1 MFQLLELIENE
12 EDREFCRKLSEQ
24 FDSAMYH
31 VAYGI
36 LKNSA
41 DAEDAVQE
49 SYIAIINNLDK
60 ISRENCHK
68 AWNYIVTIVRSRA
81 INVYRRRNRESKMD
95 EDTIE
100 NLLQESQGDGEFFE
114 LPDGSSMSELIG
126 RMKYPYKDVLYLR
139 YYNELSYEEIATA
152 LDTTVD
158 NARHISSRARKK
170 LQEKVREGEFIM
182 TEQELKD
189 AITSACEAD
198 YKHAM
203 AAPKHR
209 FSRIFRKKIKVL
221 LQPDM
226 GKHTIPALYPV
237 HGRRRV
243 IVVVAVLVL
252 LLGTTVMGRSFFQSL
267 LGKYILTG
275 YTDHVQ
281 LNLGEPENLEMV
293 AIEDNEKN
301 TMGIGAEPDS
311 EEDFEFVCKK
321 PQWVPEGYTLEREEY
336 KEDFQ
341 LYQNNYVNN
350 DGKYALYQQMR
361 NDRVDNI
368 GISSNGGEQQEVMIE
383 NFKGYFIPDDVLDEE
398 KGNLVWEDGTYLYM
412 MVGDLTKEEL
422 IRMAETIK

>member
-1 MFQLLELIENE
+1 
-12 EDREFCRKLSEQ
+12 
-24 FDSAMYH
+24 
-31 VAYGI
+31 
-36 LKNSA
+36 
-41 DAEDAVQE
+41 
-49 SYIAIINNLDK
+49 
-60 ISRENCHK
+60 
-68 AWNYIVTIVRSRA
+68 
-81 INVYRRRNRESKMD
+81 
-95 EDTIE
+95 
-100 NLLQESQGDGEFFE
+100 
-114 LPDGSSMSELIG
+114 
-126 RMKYPYKDVLYLR
+126 
-139 YYNELSYEEIATA
+139 
-152 LDTTVD
+152 
-158 NARHISSRARKK
+158 
-170 LQEKVREGEFIM
+170 M

-209 FSRIFRKKIKVL
+209 FSRTFRKKIKVL

-243 IVVVAVLVL
+243 IMVGAVLIL
-252 LLGTTVMGRSFFQSL
+252 ILGTTVMGRGFFQSP

-293 AIEDNEKN
+293 PIEDNEKN
-301 TMGIGAEPDS
+301 TMETGAEPDS

-336 KEDFQ
+336 IEDFQ
-341 LYQNNYVNN
+341 LYQNSYVNK

-368 GISSNGGEQQEVMIE
+368 GISSNGDEQQEVIIE
-383 NFKGYFIPDDVLDEE
+383 NFKGYFIPDDVLEEE
-398 KGNLVWEDGTYLYM
+398 KGNLVWEDGKYLYM

>member
-1 MFQLLELIENE
+1 
-12 EDREFCRKLSEQ
+12 
-24 FDSAMYH
+24 
-31 VAYGI
+31 
-36 LKNSA
+36 
-41 DAEDAVQE
+41 
-49 SYIAIINNLDK
+49 
-60 ISRENCHK
+60 
-68 AWNYIVTIVRSRA
+68 
-81 INVYRRRNRESKMD
+81 
-95 EDTIE
+95 
-100 NLLQESQGDGEFFE
+100 
-114 LPDGSSMSELIG
+114 
-126 RMKYPYKDVLYLR
+126 
-139 YYNELSYEEIATA
+139 
-152 LDTTVD
+152 
-158 NARHISSRARKK
+158 
-170 LQEKVREGEFIM
+170 M

-203 AAPKHR
+203 AAPKHH
-209 FSRIFRKKIKVL
+209 FSRTFRKKIKVL
-221 LQPDM
+221 LQSGM
-226 GKHTIPALYPV
+226 GKHMIPALYPV

-243 IVVVAVLVL
+243 IMVVAVLIL
-252 LLGTTVMGRSFFQSL
+252 ILGTIVMGRGFFQSP

-301 TMGIGAEPDS
+301 TMEICAEPDS

-336 KEDFQ
+336 IEDFQ
-341 LYQNNYVNN
+341 LYQNSYVNK

-368 GISSNGGEQQEVMIE
+368 GISSNGDEQQEVMIE
-383 NFKGYFIPDDVLDEE
+383 NFKGYFIPDDVLEEE
-398 KGNLVWEDGTYLYM
+398 KGNLVWEDGKYLYM

>member
-1 MFQLLELIENE
+1 
-12 EDREFCRKLSEQ
+12 
-24 FDSAMYH
+24 
-31 VAYGI
+31 
-36 LKNSA
+36 
-41 DAEDAVQE
+41 
-49 SYIAIINNLDK
+49 
-60 ISRENCHK
+60 
-68 AWNYIVTIVRSRA
+68 
-81 INVYRRRNRESKMD
+81 
-95 EDTIE
+95 
-100 NLLQESQGDGEFFE
+100 
-114 LPDGSSMSELIG
+114 
-126 RMKYPYKDVLYLR
+126 
-139 YYNELSYEEIATA
+139 
-152 LDTTVD
+152 
-158 NARHISSRARKK
+158 
-170 LQEKVREGEFIM
+170 M

-203 AAPKHR
+203 AAPKHH
-209 FSRIFRKKIKVL
+209 FSRTFRKKIKVL
-221 LQPDM
+221 LQPGM
-226 GKHTIPALYPV
+226 GKHMIPALYPV

-252 LLGTTVMGRSFFQSL
+252 LLGTTVMGRGFFQSP

-301 TMGIGAEPDS
+301 TMEICAEPDS

-336 KEDFQ
+336 IEDFQ
-341 LYQNNYVNN
+341 LYQNSYVNK

-368 GISSNGGEQQEVMIE
+368 GISSNGDEQQEVIIE
-383 NFKGYFIPDDVLDEE
+383 NFKGYFIPDDVLEEE
-398 KGNLVWEDGTYLYM
+398 KGNLVWEDGKYLYM

>member
-1 MFQLLELIENE
+1 
-12 EDREFCRKLSEQ
+12 
-24 FDSAMYH
+24 
-31 VAYGI
+31 
-36 LKNSA
+36 
-41 DAEDAVQE
+41 
-49 SYIAIINNLDK
+49 
-60 ISRENCHK
+60 
-68 AWNYIVTIVRSRA
+68 
-81 INVYRRRNRESKMD
+81 
-95 EDTIE
+95 
-100 NLLQESQGDGEFFE
+100 
-114 LPDGSSMSELIG
+114 
-126 RMKYPYKDVLYLR
+126 
-139 YYNELSYEEIATA
+139 
-152 LDTTVD
+152 
-158 NARHISSRARKK
+158 
-170 LQEKVREGEFIM
+170 M

-209 FSRIFRKKIKVL
+209 FSRTFRKKIKVL
-221 LQPDM
+221 LQPGM

-252 LLGTTVMGRSFFQSL
+252 LLGTTVAGRSFFQSL

-301 TMGIGAEPDS
+301 TMEIGAELDS

>member
-1 MFQLLELIENE
+1 
-12 EDREFCRKLSEQ
+12 
-24 FDSAMYH
+24 
-31 VAYGI
+31 
-36 LKNSA
+36 
-41 DAEDAVQE
+41 
-49 SYIAIINNLDK
+49 
-60 ISRENCHK
+60 
-68 AWNYIVTIVRSRA
+68 
-81 INVYRRRNRESKMD
+81 
-95 EDTIE
+95 
-100 NLLQESQGDGEFFE
+100 
-114 LPDGSSMSELIG
+114 
-126 RMKYPYKDVLYLR
+126 
-139 YYNELSYEEIATA
+139 
-152 LDTTVD
+152 
-158 NARHISSRARKK
+158 
-170 LQEKVREGEFIM
+170 M

-189 AITSACEAD
+189 AIASACEAD
-198 YKHAM
+198 YECAM
-203 AAPKHR
+203 AAPKHH
-209 FSRIFRKKIKVL
+209 FSRTFRKKIKEL
-221 LQPDM
+221 LQPGM

-252 LLGTTVMGRSFFQSL
+252 LLGTTVTGRSFFQSL

-293 AIEDNEKN
+293 AIEGNEKN
-301 TMGIGAEPDS
+301 TMEIGAEPDS

-398 KGNLVWEDGTYLYM
+398 KGNLVWEDGTYLSM

>member
-1 MFQLLELIENE
+1 
-12 EDREFCRKLSEQ
+12 
-24 FDSAMYH
+24 
-31 VAYGI
+31 
-36 LKNSA
+36 
-41 DAEDAVQE
+41 
-49 SYIAIINNLDK
+49 
-60 ISRENCHK
+60 
-68 AWNYIVTIVRSRA
+68 
-81 INVYRRRNRESKMD
+81 
-95 EDTIE
+95 
-100 NLLQESQGDGEFFE
+100 
-114 LPDGSSMSELIG
+114 
-126 RMKYPYKDVLYLR
+126 
-139 YYNELSYEEIATA
+139 
-152 LDTTVD
+152 
-158 NARHISSRARKK
+158 
-170 LQEKVREGEFIM
+170 M

-209 FSRIFRKKIKVL
+209 FLRTFRKKIKVL

-243 IVVVAVLVL
+243 IVVGAVLIL
-252 LLGTTVMGRSFFQSL
+252 ILGTTVMGRGFFQSP

-293 AIEDNEKN
+293 PIEDNEKN
-301 TMGIGAEPDS
+301 TMETGAEPDS

-336 KEDFQ
+336 IEDFQ
-341 LYQNNYVNN
+341 LYQNSYVNK

-368 GISSNGGEQQEVMIE
+368 GISSNGDEQQEVIIE
-383 NFKGYFIPDDVLDEE
+383 NFKGYFIPDDVLEEE
-398 KGNLVWEDGTYLYM
+398 KGNLVWEDGKYLYM

>member
-1 MFQLLELIENE
+1 
-12 EDREFCRKLSEQ
+12 
-24 FDSAMYH
+24 
-31 VAYGI
+31 
-36 LKNSA
+36 
-41 DAEDAVQE
+41 
-49 SYIAIINNLDK
+49 
-60 ISRENCHK
+60 
-68 AWNYIVTIVRSRA
+68 
-81 INVYRRRNRESKMD
+81 
-95 EDTIE
+95 
-100 NLLQESQGDGEFFE
+100 
-114 LPDGSSMSELIG
+114 
-126 RMKYPYKDVLYLR
+126 
-139 YYNELSYEEIATA
+139 
-152 LDTTVD
+152 
-158 NARHISSRARKK
+158 
-170 LQEKVREGEFIM
+170 M

-203 AAPKHR
+203 AAPKHH
-209 FSRIFRKKIKVL
+209 FSRTFRKKIKVL
-221 LQPDM
+221 LQPGM
-226 GKHTIPALYPV
+226 GKHMIPALYPV

-243 IVVVAVLVL
+243 IMVVAVLIL
-252 LLGTTVMGRSFFQSL
+252 ILGTTVMGRGFFQSP

-301 TMGIGAEPDS
+301 TMEICAEPDS

-336 KEDFQ
+336 IEDFQ
-341 LYQNNYVNN
+341 LYQNSYVNK

-368 GISSNGGEQQEVMIE
+368 VISSNGDEQQEVIIE
-383 NFKGYFIPDDVLDEE
+383 NFKGYFIPDDVLEEE
-398 KGNLVWEDGTYLYM
+398 KGNLVWEDGKYLYM

>member
-1 MFQLLELIENE
+1 
-12 EDREFCRKLSEQ
+12 
-24 FDSAMYH
+24 
-31 VAYGI
+31 
-36 LKNSA
+36 
-41 DAEDAVQE
+41 
-49 SYIAIINNLDK
+49 
-60 ISRENCHK
+60 
-68 AWNYIVTIVRSRA
+68 
-81 INVYRRRNRESKMD
+81 
-95 EDTIE
+95 
-100 NLLQESQGDGEFFE
+100 
-114 LPDGSSMSELIG
+114 
-126 RMKYPYKDVLYLR
+126 
-139 YYNELSYEEIATA
+139 
-152 LDTTVD
+152 
-158 NARHISSRARKK
+158 
-170 LQEKVREGEFIM
+170 M

-209 FSRIFRKKIKVL
+209 FSRTFRKKIKVL
-221 LQPDM
+221 LQPGM
-226 GKHTIPALYPV
+226 GKRTIPALYPV

-252 LLGTTVMGRSFFQSL
+252 LLGTTVAGRSFFQSL

-301 TMGIGAEPDS
+301 TMEIGAELDS

-341 LYQNNYVNN
+341 LYQNSYVNK

-368 GISSNGGEQQEVMIE
+368 GISSNGDEQQEVMIE
-383 NFKGYFIPDDVLDEE
+383 NVKGYFIPDDELDGER
-398 KGNLVWEDGTYLYM
+398 GNLVWEDGKYLYIIG
-412 MVGDLTKEEL
+412 GDFTKEEL

>member
-1 MFQLLELIENE
+1 
-12 EDREFCRKLSEQ
+12 
-24 FDSAMYH
+24 
-31 VAYGI
+31 
-36 LKNSA
+36 
-41 DAEDAVQE
+41 
-49 SYIAIINNLDK
+49 
-60 ISRENCHK
+60 
-68 AWNYIVTIVRSRA
+68 
-81 INVYRRRNRESKMD
+81 
-95 EDTIE
+95 
-100 NLLQESQGDGEFFE
+100 
-114 LPDGSSMSELIG
+114 
-126 RMKYPYKDVLYLR
+126 
-139 YYNELSYEEIATA
+139 
-152 LDTTVD
+152 
-158 NARHISSRARKK
+158 
-170 LQEKVREGEFIM
+170 M

-209 FSRIFRKKIKVL
+209 FSRTFRKKIKVL
-221 LQPDM
+221 LQPGM
-226 GKHTIPALYPV
+226 GKRTIPALYPV
-237 HGRRRV
+237 HGRRRI

-252 LLGTTVMGRSFFQSL
+252 LLGTTVAGRSFFQSL

-301 TMGIGAEPDS
+301 TMEIGAEPDS

-336 KEDFQ
+336 KEDFR
-341 LYQNNYVNN
+341 LYQNSYVNK

-368 GISSNGGEQQEVMIE
+368 GISSNGDEQQKVMIE
-383 NFKGYFIPDDVLDEE
+383 NVKGYFIPDDELDGER
-398 KGNLVWEDGTYLYM
+398 GNLVWEDGKYLYIIG
-412 MVGDLTKEEL
+412 GDFTKEEL

>member
-1 MFQLLELIENE
+1 
-12 EDREFCRKLSEQ
+12 
-24 FDSAMYH
+24 
-31 VAYGI
+31 
-36 LKNSA
+36 
-41 DAEDAVQE
+41 
-49 SYIAIINNLDK
+49 
-60 ISRENCHK
+60 
-68 AWNYIVTIVRSRA
+68 
-81 INVYRRRNRESKMD
+81 
-95 EDTIE
+95 
-100 NLLQESQGDGEFFE
+100 
-114 LPDGSSMSELIG
+114 
-126 RMKYPYKDVLYLR
+126 
-139 YYNELSYEEIATA
+139 
-152 LDTTVD
+152 
-158 NARHISSRARKK
+158 
-170 LQEKVREGEFIM
+170 M

-209 FSRIFRKKIKVL
+209 FSRTFRKKIKVL
-221 LQPDM
+221 LQPGM
-226 GKHTIPALYPV
+226 GKRTIPALYPV

-243 IVVVAVLVL
+243 IMVVAVLIL
-252 LLGTTVMGRSFFQSL
+252 ILGTTVMGRGFFQSL

-301 TMGIGAEPDS
+301 TMEIGAEPDS